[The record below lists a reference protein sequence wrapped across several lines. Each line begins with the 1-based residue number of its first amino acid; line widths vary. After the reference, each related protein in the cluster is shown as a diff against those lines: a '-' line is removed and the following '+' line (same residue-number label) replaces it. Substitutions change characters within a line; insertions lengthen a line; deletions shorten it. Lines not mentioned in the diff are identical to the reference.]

1 MLMTLQEG
9 KEQFIQTW
17 GALGSKWGINRTMAQ
32 VHALLLISPEALT
45 ASEIKE
51 TLGISMGNA
60 NMNLRALIDWGL
72 LRKEHKLGHR
82 KEYYYAE
89 KDIWKVAS
97 KIIEERKKRELAP
110 IQAVLSDLQQVDGE
124 GEDVDAFKK
133 MIDDLTEF
141 SNVADKT
148 LDTVV
153 KSDRNWITNSFIK
166 FLGSKK

>member
-1 MLMTLQEG
+1 MTLQEG
-9 KEQFIQTW
+9 KDQFIQTW

-51 TLGISMGNA
+51 TLEISMGNA

-72 LRKEHKLGHR
+72 IRKEHKLGHR

-110 IQAVLSDLQQVDGE
+110 IQAVLSDLKEIEGE

-133 MIDDLTEF
+133 MIGDLTEF

-166 FLGSKK
+166 FLVNKK